1 VPIRENGEPLVD
13 FRGLSDRLVFSWG
26 VFNYTRAT
34 LLRKTVAE
42 RLAEAAEKLPDG
54 LMLGVIEG
62 WRPLYIQKRM
72 YLSAM
77 QRMKER
83 HPEWSEVKLKRRV
96 NVLSA
101 PIDPRV
107 PPPHSTGGA
116 VDLRLLLPD
125 GTAADLTSPFEQ
137 MDPKCYPFEIH
148 GLSPQAKRNRSLMK
162 EVLESV
168 EITNYPSEFWH
179 WSYGDQ
185 GWAYRG
191 HHPFAFYNSVE
202 PEGWIA
208 VEEDA
213 VEEPLHFLHEME
225 DG

>member
-1 VPIRENGEPLVD
+1 MPIRETSEPLVD
-13 FRGLSDRLVFSWG
+13 FCGLSDRLVFSWG
-26 VFNYTRAT
+26 VFDYTRVT
-34 LLRKTVAE
+34 LLRKTVAK
-42 RLAEAAEKLPDG
+42 RLVEAAKKLPEG
-54 LMLGVIEG
+54 LMLGVVEG

-77 QRMKER
+77 QRMRER
-83 HPEWSEVKLKRRV
+83 HPEWSDTKLKRMV

-101 PIDPRV
+101 PIDPKV

-137 MDPKCYPFEIH
+137 MDPKCYPFEVH
-148 GLSPQAKRNRSLMK
+148 GLSLEAKRNRSLMK
-162 EVLESV
+162 EALESV
-168 EITNYPSEFWH
+168 DITNYPSEFWH

-191 HHPFAFYNSVE
+191 GHPYALFNSVE
-202 PEGWIA
+202 PEGWTAI
-208 VEEDA
+208 EEDA
-213 VEEPLHFLHEME
+213 VDDPLRFLHEME
-225 DG
+225 EG